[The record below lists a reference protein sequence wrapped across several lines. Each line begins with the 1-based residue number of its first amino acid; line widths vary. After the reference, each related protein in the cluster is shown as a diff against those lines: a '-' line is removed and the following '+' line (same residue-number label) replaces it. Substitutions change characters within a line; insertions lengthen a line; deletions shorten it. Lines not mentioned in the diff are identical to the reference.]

1 MSPSQIACAI
11 LVAFCVQQ
19 VVSLK
24 IVGHA
29 IGGSEVFEREKFNI
43 SSKSDP
49 KQGVT
54 GDVSKTTDKQLAI
67 LFQIKPIKEEEGSE
81 GPGGAGDEDAR
92 SDTVEALKKAL
103 GGAVAEFIP
112 VD

>member
-1 MSPSQIACAI
+1 MSPSQIAGAI

-19 VVSLK
+19 VDSLK

-67 LFQIKPIKEEEGSE
+67 LFQIKPIR
-81 GPGGAGDEDAR
+81 AGDEDAR